1 VIVADASAVVDLLL
15 DRPNGVAL
23 QRALARHPV
32 AHAPHLIDPE
42 VLQALRRLMLH
53 GGLAE
58 RRAREAIDDFV
69 ALPIVRHA
77 HVPLHDRVWALRDR
91 FTAYDA
97 AYVALAELF
106 EAEFVTT
113 DAALARS
120 AKSLVAV
127 AE

>member
-15 DRPNGVAL
+15 DRPNGAAL
-23 QRALARHPV
+23 ERALARHPV

-42 VLQALRRLMLH
+42 VLQALRRLTLH

-58 RRAREAIDDFV
+58 WRARGALTDF
-69 ALPIVRHA
+69 ATLPIVRHA
-77 HVPLHDRVWALRDR
+77 HAPLQSRVWALRDR

-97 AYVALAELF
+97 SYVALAEVF

-120 AKSLVAV
+120 AKGLVAV